1 MRPIKPLAE
10 MGLRKGTGGDT
21 LRAFQAAAESLND
34 CDILPVIL
42 VAVRTDADGR
52 PEVFLPQL
60 PPENFDLSNTVVLL
74 RRAAD
79 EVEQRA
85 RQQKARKGRVN

>member
-1 MRPIKPLAE
+1 
-10 MGLRKGTGGDT
+10 
-21 LRAFQAAAESLND
+21 
-34 CDILPVIL
+34 
-42 VAVRTDADGR
+42 VRTDADGR